1 MPAGGRGEWEPRR
14 PGARR
19 RAEQLRQRTALVLVV
34 AGVTVTLLALPSE
47 PPKIDAGHDRSR
59 WTDDGTLKDPHNQG
73 NDNWQAQGVAAQN
86 GFLAPEF
93 RGGDQWNRDDWLK
106 KMDSDYNS
114 PELAEY
120 NRGGYNPPYD
130 RGSPAEQD
138 STYTLPGQTLPYYD
152 GENASAWYSDY
163 PPFDYGGGF
172 RQVQFPCG
180 SDGMQI
186 SSRTQEPFYLCVY
199 TKEDVISSFFIQDGR
214 WRDCRELPQLYAKAT
229 RGLKKDERGVVV
241 DVGAN
246 IGACSMELAAK
257 GAKVYAF
264 EPVSSS
270 FDLLNRSVSLNNFG
284 DRFELYPN
292 ALGYFRGRRQIKIE
306 VGNYGNSI
314 LTSWDRVHEND
325 RWHQTKFEK
334 EEVDLGRLDDFVREK
349 VHLLK
354 LDCQGYEVRV
364 LRGATKLVKNYGVE
378 MVRAE
383 IDPRLLN
390 AVGDTPKDL
399 FEFLYDLGYDV
410 FVIDDGE
417 YFEGP
422 HPSRWLRPSEFGPY
436 SERLQEADTSTHINA
451 TRTTVPRPTLLSRF
465 RIDNGEEKIPD
476 ELGDEGSREHHLRGS

>member
-1 MPAGGRGEWEPRR
+1 MPTGGAGNWEPRR

-19 RAEQLRQRTALVLVV
+19 RAEQLRQRTALVLVA
-34 AGVTVTLLALPSE
+34 AGVIVTFMAIPSE
-47 PPKIDAGHDRSR
+47 PPKVDNSQGRR
-59 WTDDGTLKDPHNQG
+59 WTDDGTLKDPQG
-73 NDNWQAQGVAAQN
+73 TGTWQAQGAAQQT
-86 GFLAPEF
+86 GGWAPE
-93 RGGDQWNRDDWLK
+93 
-106 KMDSDYNS
+106 YNPHTDFQLS
-114 PELAEY
+114 PEYRDWNSKTGYEQEY
-120 NRGGYNPPYD
+120 RNFPSWSQYD
-130 RGSPAEQD
+130 RGPAEY
-138 STYTLPGQTLPYYD
+138 STFTMPESTLPYYD
-152 GENASAWYSDY
+152 ENLTSFYSDNMG
-163 PPFDYGGGF
+163 DLLDQD
-172 RQVQFPCG
+172 RAAVQFLYPCG
-180 SDGMQI
+180 ANGMQI
-186 SSRTQEPFYLCVY
+186 SARTKTGFYLCVY

-214 WRDCRELPQLYAKAT
+214 WRDCRELPQLYTKAT
-229 RGLKKDERGVVV
+229 RDLKAGERGVVV

-246 IGACSMELAAK
+246 IGACSMELAAM

-284 DRFELYPN
+284 DRIQLYQN

-306 VGNYGNSI
+306 VGNYGNAI

-334 EEVDLGRLDDFVREK
+334 EDVMLGRLDDFVMEK

-354 LDCQGYEVRV
+354 LDCQGYELRA
-364 LRGATKLVKNYGVE
+364 LRGATKLVRKYGVDT
-378 MVRAE
+378 VRAE

-410 FVIDDGE
+410 FVIDDSE

-451 TRTTVPRPTLLSRF
+451 TRTTVSRPTQLSRF
-465 RIDNGEEKIPD
+465 RTDNGEEKN
-476 ELGDEGSREHHLRGS
+476 S